1 MEASPR
7 APRERRVS
15 VDSDGRVLCF
25 AVSCLTL
32 ILITAILKGCGRSA
46 EEPKEIRIRVEMGS
60 AEESIRWGRL

>member
-1 MEASPR
+1 M
-7 APRERRVS
+7 
-15 VDSDGRVLCF
+15 DSDGRVLCF